1 MHMLFGMNTTLGMSV
16 YVQDLK
22 SCVLQVIKAP
32 YTIKE
37 KKVVNHVRTTRKDSR
52 EKRIALCNLQ
62 TAGDS

>member
-1 MHMLFGMNTTLGMSV
+1 MLIGMNTTLGMSV

-37 KKVVNHVRTTRKDSR
+37 KKVVNHVRRKGR
-52 EKRIALCNLQ
+52 FKRKEN
-62 TAGDS
+62 SFV